1 MKSTRIRI
9 GVVGCGAIAQV
20 AHLPVLRELDDRFD
34 LVALCDLDR
43 ATLDAVGEAFN
54 VKRRHVELGELLTDP
69 PDVVAVLTGGDHA
82 EAVLASLEAGCDVF
96 VEKPLTYTLGATDEI
111 VAAARTQKR
120 LVLVGM
126 TKRYDPGYERAATA
140 VRELRDLR
148 CVDVRVLHP
157 ENDQYLAHLRIH
169 RAENGPRRVPER
181 LFGRE
186 FDEQLRQAILA
197 SQPVESLAELAG
209 SSEPDRLFT
218 AFWLLASCIHDV
230 NALRGVLG
238 EPTEVVAAHG
248 WAGGTELSALLA
260 FGDNVRATY
269 TWSFLP
275 YLRHYV
281 HRYSFLSPES
291 RVHLDFPSPFL
302 AAVPSVVELE
312 AMEDGR
318 LQRTYVT
325 PSYESPFKRELMKL
339 HDCVVSRRAPLTDA
353 VDARRD
359 LEVLQAIAAALR

>member
-1 MKSTRIRI
+1 LKPARIRI
-9 GVVGCGAIAQV
+9 GVVGCGAVAQV

-34 LVALCDLDR
+34 VVALCDVDG
-43 ATLDAVGEAFN
+43 ATLDAVGEAFG
-54 VKRRHVELGELLTDP
+54 VARRHLELQQLLADP

-82 EAVLASLEAGCDVF
+82 DAVLACLEAGCDVF
-96 VEKPLTYTLGATDEI
+96 VEKPLTYTLAATDEI
-111 VAAARTQKR
+111 VAAAREHER

-126 TKRYDPGYERAATA
+126 TKRYDPGYQLASGA

-157 ENDQYLAHLRIH
+157 DNEEYLAHLRI
-169 RAENGPRRVPER
+169 RRGDEGARRPSEQ
-181 LFGRE
+181 LLGRE
-186 FDEQLRQAILA
+186 FDRELRQAILG

-209 SSEPDRLFT
+209 SSEPQRLFT

-238 EPTEVVAAHG
+238 EPTEVVAAHA
-248 WAGGTELSALLA
+248 WAGGTELSAILA
-260 FGDNVRATY
+260 FGDDVRATY

-281 HRYSFLSPES
+281 HRYSFLCSES

-302 AAVPSVVELE
+302 AGAPTVVELE

-318 LQRTYVT
+318 LRRSSLT
-325 PSYESPFKRELMKL
+325 PSYESPFKRELLEL
-339 HDCVVSRRAPLTDA
+339 HQCVVSRRPPVTDA
-353 VDARRD
+353 ADARRD

>member
-1 MKSTRIRI
+1 MKPTPITI

-20 AHLPVLRELDDRFD
+20 AHLPALRDLDDRFD
-34 LVALCDLDR
+34 LVAVCDVNR
-43 ATLDAVGEAFN
+43 ATLDAVGEAFG
-54 VKRRHVELGELLTDP
+54 VSRRHVELDELLAEP

-82 EAVLASLEAGCDVF
+82 QAVLASLEAGCDVF
-96 VEKPLTYTLGATDEI
+96 VEKPLTYTLAATDEI
-111 VAAARTQKR
+111 IAAAREHER

-126 TKRYDPGYERAATA
+126 TKRYDPGYELAAAA

-157 ENDQYLAHLRIH
+157 DNEEYLAHLRI
-169 RAENGPRRVPER
+169 RRGDDGPRRVPER
-181 LFGRE
+181 LPGRE
-186 FDEQLRQAILA
+186 FDAQLRQAILG
-197 SQPVESLAELAG
+197 SQPVERLAELAG
-209 SSEPDRLFT
+209 SSEPERLFT

-238 EPTEVVAAHG
+238 EPTEIVGAHS
-248 WAGGTELSALLA
+248 WAGGTELSAILA
-260 FGDNVRATY
+260 FGDDVRATY

-302 AAVPSVVELE
+302 ATAPTVVELE
-312 AMEDGR
+312 TMEDDR
-318 LQRTYVT
+318 LQRTYMT
-325 PSYESPFKRELMKL
+325 PSYESPFKRELLEL
-339 HDCVVSRRAPLTDA
+339 HECVVSRRPPLTDA
-353 VDARRD
+353 ADARRD
-359 LEVLQAIAAALR
+359 LEVLKAIASALR